1 MEFKEILIIMY
12 SKLKDKNAIRDPFF
26 LYSLMSDYC
35 NKDFLTKDLCHKYL
49 ELNKKIDFVNIILD
63 NGSKK
68 SLDIL
73 HDKYRELKEF
83 ISLEDYKICIKS
95 TILMIDNN
103 YAFTTKVEKKIN
115 NPKIVVENPGFQ
127 IVNKELIKY
136 TAHQKTVVIPNGV
149 ERLKY
154 KCITDN
160 KDVQKIIIPRSV
172 KKIDYLVFEN
182 LPNLK
187 EIYISRGVNN
197 IEDYAFG
204 GCNFPI
210 IRCEDVIKPKY
221 WSKKWNYSFYG
232 NFFKKKIAVFWGQQ
246 IKNK

>member
-83 ISLEDYKICIKS
+83 ISLEDYKIFGYNITAK
-95 TILMIDNN
+95 DR
-103 YAFTTKVEKKIN
+103 TKFYEMFGRWADLDLAHITS
-115 NPKIVVENPGFQ
+115 
-127 IVNKELIKY
+127 IKY
-136 TAHQKTVVIPNGV
+136 NG
-149 ERLKY
+149 
-154 KCITDN
+154 
-160 KDVQKIIIPRSV
+160 
-172 KKIDYLVFEN
+172 
-182 LPNLK
+182 K
-187 EIYISRGVNN
+187 ECL
-197 IEDYAFG
+197 A
-204 GCNFPI
+204 
-210 IRCEDVIKPKY
+210 
-221 WSKKWNYSFYG
+221 
-232 NFFKKKIAVFWGQQ
+232 
-246 IKNK
+246 

>member
-1 MEFKEILIIMY
+1 MY

-73 HDKYRELKEF
+73 HDKYRELKGF

-103 YAFTTKVEKKIN
+103 YAFTTKVENKIN
-115 NPKIVVENPGFQ
+115 
-127 IVNKELIKY
+127 
-136 TAHQKTVVIPNGV
+136 
-149 ERLKY
+149 
-154 KCITDN
+154 
-160 KDVQKIIIPRSV
+160 
-172 KKIDYLVFEN
+172 
-182 LPNLK
+182 NLK
-187 EIYISRGVNN
+187 EINVQMNDKMNRIPR
-197 IEDYAFG
+197 
-204 GCNFPI
+204 I
-210 IRCEDVIKPKY
+210 IRKI
-221 WSKKWNYSFYG
+221 FLG
-232 NFFKKKIAVFWGQQ
+232 N
-246 IKNK
+246 NKLLN